1 MADDRGVSFQ
11 PAGVNDVSK
20 QLDELADR
28 IQHVMDT
35 EKPHL
40 TTVASG
46 HDEVSQRVAQTA
58 NQVHDSFTKA
68 TDQASNEIHEV
79 AATLR
84 SHSGRIENAD
94 LA

>member
-1 MADDRGVSFQ
+1 MAENSGVSIQ
-11 PAGVNDVSK
+11 PAGVNDVTK

-28 IQHVMDT
+28 LQHVMDT
-35 EKPHL
+35 ERPNL

-46 HDEVSQRVAQTA
+46 RDEVSQRVAQTA

-68 TDQASNEIHEV
+68 SDQAVNEIHEV

>member
-1 MADDRGVSFQ
+1 MADNRGVSIQ

-35 EKPHL
+35 EKAHL
-40 TTVASG
+40 TTTASG

-58 NQVHDSFTKA
+58 NQVHDSFTKTA
-68 TDQASNEIHEV
+68 DQGARELREV